1 MQRNDIVKN
10 LSEIIHREAPEA
22 KVILY
27 GSEARGD
34 AGTESDIGNGIKK
47 DISKNLKSNHYDT

>member
-1 MQRNDIVKN
+1 MKRP
-10 LSEIIHREAPEA
+10 EITNRLLNIIRKEAPEA

-34 AGTESDIGNGIKK
+34 AQQNIGRLRRFYKF
-47 DISKNLKSNHYDT
+47 